1 MQAGV
6 VPGYRELLARG
17 ELGERVGAA
26 RKLLESCT
34 LCPRRCKVN
43 RREGKLG
50 KCRTGA
56 EAVVSSYGPH
66 FGEERPLVGR
76 GGSGTIF
83 LTNCNLECIFCQN
96 YDISQAGRM
105 GTLRLRSG
113 QAVPE
118 LRDSPPVMQGQ
129 GEQVSVS
136 ALAGMMLSLQQRG
149 CHNINWVTPTH
160 QMPQLLAALEVAAE
174 QGLARPVVYNCGG
187 YESLEALRLLAGVV
201 DIYMPDAKYGSNE
214 SGERLS
220 GVPDYWDRCQEALAE
235 MHRQVGDLVIDEGGL
250 ARRGLLVRHLVLP
263 EELAATRTVMRF
275 LAGLSRD
282 TYVNVMAQYR
292 PAHRAGEAAELAR
305 PLRRPE
311 YQQALA
317 WAEEAGLHRLEGR

>member
-1 MQAGV
+1 M
-6 VPGYRELLARG
+6 
-17 ELGERVGAA
+17 
-26 RKLLESCT
+26 
-34 LCPRRCKVN
+34 LCPRRCQVN
-43 RREGKLG
+43 RREDKLG

-83 LTNCNLECIFCQN
+83 LTNCNLKCIFCQN
-96 YDISQAGRM
+96 ADISQ
-105 GTLRLRSG
+105 
-113 QAVPE
+113 
-118 LRDSPPVMQGQ
+118 QGQ
-129 GEQVSVS
+129 GEQVSTN

-160 QMPQLLAALEVAAE
+160 QMPQLLAALEAAAE

-235 MHRQVGDLVIDEGGL
+235 MHRQVGDLVMDEGGL

-263 EELAATRTVMRF
+263 EELAATRAVMSF

-282 TYVNVMAQYR
+282 TYVNVMPQYR
-292 PAHRAGEAAELAR
+292 PAHRAGEVAELAR
-305 PLRRPE
+305 PLRRQE

-317 WAEEAGLHRLEGR
+317 WAEEAGLRRREG